1 MQIKGSVALVTGANR
16 GIGKAFTRALAA
28 AGAAKIYAAA
38 RDPASIAD
46 PGLHV
51 LKLDITDQ
59 SCIADAAEKCRDVSL
74 LINNAGIATFSPL
87 IGAASMDAARA
98 EMETNYFG
106 TLAMC
111 RAFAPV
117 LRRNGGGALVNV
129 LSVVSWINVPM
140 QGSYSASKS
149 AEWSLTNGIRVELR
163 DQGTLVIGVHVGYV
177 ETDMTAHLDLPKT
190 RPEQVAERTLEAI
203 EAGREEVLADQRA
216 QDLKRALAADPVSV
230 DAAIRRS
237 WDARP
242 R

>member
-16 GIGKAFTRALAA
+16 GIGRAFAQTLEA
-28 AGAAKIYAAA
+28 AGAAKIYAGA
-38 RDPASIAD
+38 RDPATITD
-46 PGLHV
+46 PGLHP
-51 LKLDITDQ
+51 LELDITDQ
-59 SCIADAAEKCRDVSL
+59 QSIADAAQRCRDVTL

-87 IGAASMDAARA
+87 IAAPGMDAARA

-111 RAFAPV
+111 RAFAPI
-117 LRRNGGGALVNV
+117 LRQNGGGALVNV

-140 QGSYSASKS
+140 QGSYSASKA

-163 DQGTLVIGVHVGYV
+163 EQGTLVVGVHVGYV
-177 ETDMTAHLDLPKT
+177 ETDMTAHLDVPKT
-190 RPEQVAERTLEAI
+190 RPEQVAQRTLEAI
-203 EAGREEVLADQRA
+203 ELGQEEVLADQRA
-216 QDLKRALAADPVSV
+216 QDLKRALAVDPAPVE
-230 DAAIRRS
+230 AGIQRS